1 MAACGGLCPG
11 WRVAIWFTDAGQ
23 WHATGFTGTVACVL
37 FQLQPLRLAFHCHG
51 KAEFDVQN
59 ATIDLEIS
67 KFRTLFK
74 ILWTEQVESDLI
86 WFCCFLP
93 STASREKS
101 AAVGGGRFL
110 NPFTESANVSLTE
123 ICYKDY
129 LAPLARKLLVNFKV
143 ICPSLCDVLI
153 DVIKNATLDLRDPAM
168 GGP

>member
-1 MAACGGLCPG
+1 MEDCVQGGASLSGSLTQVNDMPLDSLALSPAFCSSFSLFD
-11 WRVAIWFTDAGQ
+11 WRSI
-23 WHATGFTGTVACVL
+23 ATARQSLTFKMP
-37 FQLQPLRLAFHCHG
+37 QLTWRYRNSEPF
-51 KAEFDVQN
+51 
-59 ATIDLEIS
+59 S
-67 KFRTLFK
+67 KFS
-74 ILWTEQVESDLI
+74 EQVESDLI